1 MIIRR
6 TFSIIGILGA
16 LVAAQGLFHLGASVV
31 AFGQGD
37 PQFFMT
43 MLIVPLIGAGI
54 LLLDLLNKSFKKIKW
69 VMVALLLMC
78 MVLMSKKN
86 QHFERRLN
94 VATFYRFLFICRLV
108 LSQWKVAAV
117 PITGPEN

>member
-1 MIIRR
+1 VIIRR

-78 MVLMSKKN
+78 MVLM
-86 QHFERRLN
+86 LN
-94 VATFYRFLFICRLV
+94 APSLPVSMQVISGLAITTIAMLFIRFKPRKQ
-108 LSQWKVAAV
+108 SPRAF
-117 PITGPEN
+117 P